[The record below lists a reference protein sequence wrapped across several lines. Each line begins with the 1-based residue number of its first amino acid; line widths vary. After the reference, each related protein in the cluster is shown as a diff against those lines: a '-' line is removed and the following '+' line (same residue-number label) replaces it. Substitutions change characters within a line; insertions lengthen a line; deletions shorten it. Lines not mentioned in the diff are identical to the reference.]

1 MGKVLHLI
9 FPTGLFKK
17 NPYLN
22 KEKDIA
28 ILEEKINFT
37 YLPYHKAKLVL
48 HRSTLKQYY
57 DNLKTKGYRIRYY
70 EFDEDEQQFLK
81 GVHTIEFI
89 YPCDHLIVQRW
100 EKIAKKA
107 GIELNILPTVNFLL
121 TLEDIKG
128 YQLPLYH
135 DRSFY
140 PFMRQKLGVLLTANG
155 KPIGGKYS
163 FDKENRKTLPA
174 GITLP
179 NTPTVNRS
187 KYVQEAVDYVQK
199 RFPHNYGEVE
209 NFIYPINSKTAKAWL
224 KRFCEERLSNFGPYE
239 DALLADTSAT
249 PILFHSCLAVSLNT
263 GLLTD
268 REVLEYILE
277 YSSKHSVPLNSLEGF
292 IRQLIGWR
300 NYVFLVYEREGE
312 KIRKMN
318 FFKASRPLS
327 NRWWK
332 GKTQIPVV
340 DMVIRKVN
348 KYAYAHHIERLMVLG
363 NFMLICGIDPHQ
375 VNNWF
380 QAFVSIDAYDVFMIP
395 NVLGM
400 SQHADGGITMTR
412 PYFSSSNYIKKM
424 IGRGDGTKGL
434 VILPSGKY
442 EWDEVWDAVYYAF
455 IDRHFE
461 YLMKNYSTSRQA
473 LHWKNKKNKSKLLAL
488 AMEYLEFIET
498 DV

>member
-1 MGKVLHLI
+1 MGKTLHLI
-9 FPTGLFKK
+9 LPTGLFRK
-17 NPYLN
+17 NPYLV

-28 ILEEKINFT
+28 VLEEKINFT
-37 YLPYHKAKLVL
+37 YLPYHKAKLIL

-57 DNLKTKGYRIRYY
+57 DSLKNKGHRVKYY
-70 EFDEDEQQFLK
+70 EFDVDEQQLIK
-81 GVHTIEFI
+81 GYQKIEFV
-89 YPCDHLIVQRW
+89 YPCDHLVVQRW
-100 EKIAKKA
+100 EKIVKKA
-107 GIELNILPTVNFLL
+107 GVDLVILPPLNFLL
-121 TLEDIKG
+121 TLEEIEN
-128 YQLPLYH
+128 YELPLYH

-140 PFMRQKLGVLLTANG
+140 PYMRQKLGVLLTESG
-155 KPIGGKYS
+155 KPVGGKYS
-163 FDKENRKTLPA
+163 FDKENRKPLPK

-179 NTPTVNRS
+179 NTPKVNTS
-187 KYVQEAVDYVQK
+187 KYVLEAVDYVEEN
-199 RFPHNYGEVE
+199 FPNNYGEVGG
-209 NFIYPINSKTAKAWL
+209 FIYPINSRSAKVWL

-239 DALLADTSAT
+239 DALVGDLNAT
-249 PILFHSCLAVSLNT
+249 PIVFHSCLAVSLNT

-268 REVLEYILE
+268 REVLDYVLE
-277 YSSKHSVPLNSLEGF
+277 YCSQNSVPLNSLEGF

-318 FFKASRPLS
+318 FLQAKRRLS
-327 NRWWK
+327 NRWWE
-332 GKTQIPVV
+332 GKTQMPVV
-340 DMVIRKVN
+340 DTVIKKVG

-375 VNNWF
+375 VNDWF
-380 QAFVSIDAYDVFMIP
+380 QGFVSIDAYDVFMIP

-424 IGRGDGTKGL
+424 IGRGERGV
-434 VILPSGKY
+434 VILPSGNY

-455 IDRHFE
+455 IDKHFE

-473 LHWKNKKNKSKLLAL
+473 LHWKNKKNKSQVLTLAV
-488 AMEYLEFIET
+488 EYLKFIES